1 MQAEYPDTIWSGP
14 PRAYGRG
21 RDGKAVRLSV
31 VHYTAGSESRTSAE
45 GGASY
50 DKRRTDGTSCHVFHD
65 PDSSVQEVLRQDR
78 ANSAFHKGNRL
89 GIQHE
94 LCGTVQTRAQWLD
107 AASDA
112 ILWRA
117 ARAVA
122 KDCADFGLE
131 PRRLS
136 VAEVRRAWYE
146 FPNGPRGI
154 CGHVDITR
162 AFPEDGGTHTD
173 PGAEFPWDIFLT
185 RVRQFL
191 GGASPS
197 SSLGGSHV
205 LSLIDYNGRI
215 MVGDGMNLRDVH
227 NGAEFDWIQKAAAVG
242 FTGPWANVVN
252 GKPQP
257 IQVDDAADLAAY
269 GRLPS
274 EVPNIPGGEQLAA
287 VVAAAVDS
295 RIAALARA
303 TVDEAVARVAAAGNG

>member
-1 MQAEYPDTIWSGP
+1 M
-14 PRAYGRG
+14 
-21 RDGKAVRLSV
+21 
-31 VHYTAGSESRTSAE
+31 
-45 GGASY
+45 
-50 DKRRTDGTSCHVFHD
+50 
-65 PDSSVQEVLRQDR
+65 
-78 ANSAFHKGNRL
+78 
-89 GIQHE
+89 
-94 LCGTVQTRAQWLD
+94 
-107 AASDA
+107 
-112 ILWRA
+112 
-117 ARAVA
+117 
-122 KDCADFGLE
+122 
-131 PRRLS
+131 
-136 VAEVRRAWYE
+136 
-146 FPNGPRGI
+146 
-154 CGHVDITR
+154 
-162 AFPEDGGTHTD
+162 
-173 PGAEFPWDIFLT
+173 
-185 RVRQFL
+185 
-191 GGASPS
+191 
-197 SSLGGSHV
+197 